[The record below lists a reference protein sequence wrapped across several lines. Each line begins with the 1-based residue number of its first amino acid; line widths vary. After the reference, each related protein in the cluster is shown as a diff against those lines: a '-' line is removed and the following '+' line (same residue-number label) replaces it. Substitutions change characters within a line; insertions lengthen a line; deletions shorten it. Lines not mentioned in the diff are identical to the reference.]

1 MKRVEIE
8 KKLHR
13 YGVTLGD
20 RIIVTS
26 RFGRR
31 GQSYEKAY
39 TLGHFANNSLH
50 LHNGGKS
57 YIINFNEIE
66 NVEPAN
72 AN

>member
-1 MKRVEIE
+1 MKRIEIE

-20 RIIVTS
+20 RIVVTS

-31 GQSYEKAY
+31 GQKFEWGY
-39 TLGHFANNSLH
+39 TLASYASHALH
-50 LHNGGKS
+50 LENPGKR
-57 YIINFNEIE
+57 YIICYNEIE

>member
-1 MKRVEIE
+1 MRRIEIE

-13 YGVTLGD
+13 AGVTLGD
-20 RIIVTS
+20 RIIVTE
-26 RFGRR
+26 RFAKGRTGQR
-31 GQSYEKAY
+31 GY

-50 LHNGGKS
+50 LHDDGKS
-57 YIINFNEIE
+57 YIIDFNEIE